1 MENKIYRIIK
11 DVDGHH
17 LLKYRQFTI
26 DLIEECV
33 ETVENDDLNE
43 ETMAGSVSYKIY
55 TALEIMDR
63 ELDDYAF
70 LEGLLTEIRKEYKK
84 Y

>member
-1 MENKIYRIIK
+1 MENKICKIIK
-11 DVDGHH
+11 DVCGGNRM
-17 LLKYRQFTI
+17 LKYSQFTI

-43 ETMAGSVSYKIY
+43 ETMAGSISYKIW
-55 TALEIMDR
+55 TALDIMDR

-70 LEGLLTEIRKEYKK
+70 LEGLLAEIRKEYKK
-84 Y
+84 

>member
-1 MENKIYRIIK
+1 MESRIYKIIK
-11 DVDGHH
+11 EADGHH

-33 ETVENDDLNE
+33 ETVEDDGLNE
-43 ETMAGSVSYKIY
+43 ETMAGSISYKIY
-55 TALEIMDR
+55 TALEIMDK

-70 LEGLLTEIRKEYKK
+70 LEGMLEKIRKEYKK
-84 Y
+84 